1 MPSFCRRRSK
11 RRVIAS
17 GVSFVTRASSAR
29 DWSSARE
36 DGGRARAAIQA
47 RNEAYANRLGKRF
60 GLTIEFVEDAPFEG
74 KYENGV
80 ITLPRETTQAGI
92 FHRVLF
98 HEATHAIEGT
108 EEYGQFSD
116 LMTSMSYG
124 TTFRQMDEHRT
135 AGEMTL
141 ADQRLRYHIFMVP
154 TPQSG
159 AWHPGVAGIMPQKG
173 MTRDVRARYQARG
186 VLLSEE
192 EALRE
197 VVADR
202 AFKMFDGDQATLV
215 PTPQR
220 GVRHPGAA
228 GIMPQRGMTMIDA
241 FVAQSPSLARRVL
254 DAIQSFLAKLTGHGD
269 PTLTETQK
277 RLVLARDVF
286 QSALEH
292 RESRTGE
299 GAQYAIVLDD
309 SNVPIVKADRN
320 FVLGEDPKQW
330 RGNATKYIRDHI
342 RKGQDVLFKTV
353 EGKNILLTG
362 DTQWHLRSMDKKTK
376 GQLYEVKQKAAV
388 HIDEV
393 IEVARD
399 VDPSAE
405 NATDDGRH
413 TKLAKNGWRYY
424 ESVFEDED
432 GQRYLI
438 TLSVGQAE
446 GETAYNIGKIQKIN
460 RPATVM
466 RSPAGR
472 VPAGHAAG
480 TSADIV
486 SQGDSSYNS
495 EKSVAH
501 SGAGNNPAQENRQG
515 AQLSIPDEDS
525 LRQTIR
531 AQAQR
536 DVARL
541 FEQDDAQRLEASYQA
556 QIMANARIGMHGERA
571 ERKSLSEAREAFAAK
586 YLDDTRSAFK
596 LTQATMARNEAE
608 GRKPGEYDPAKD
620 VRDMIL
626 AGRNMK
632 YNFAQESMKYGLT
645 SLSGQRMT
653 RADGTEYGAFEDLT
667 RNTVKRTEEI
677 EWSQYLLDRHAIDRH
692 RAGTPIHQDDPAE
705 VVFKRIADAEARH
718 PQWRETSEKVY
729 EWYDAFFRE
738 YRVRTGIVS
747 EQLYAR
753 WREMYPHYVPVMR
766 VMDKNE
772 RPASL
777 QGIAPQRIRA
787 AQQARITGSDGKVQ
801 PPMTSMAL
809 MIQQYTADAMQAQI
823 HQAMDAQLR
832 EINAEG
838 LGLARE
844 LPPLTLRNDR
854 TIENGAILNLDR
866 FEWGLVDED
875 GNSVIQVPTRHGI
888 RRWIVND
895 NGVVDAIL
903 KTQART
909 PSEMGNVIHT
919 LARFVGL
926 FSRMMTQYSLKF
938 SGQNFLSDGATA
950 MNTGSHAGTI
960 HSLSF
965 LYNAE
970 RLATAFGLLGE
981 KISEARGQ
989 EVSEA
994 YRDFRL
1000 FGQMG
1005 SPYTTRSDASI
1016 EELRQSLYSKGDT
1029 LGERSA
1035 ALVAHWKEI
1044 GTVKALAEAMA
1055 NSVGL
1060 PVKALFHGVGA
1071 ISEFGEEVT
1080 RYHEYKGAAKA
1091 RAGENKTA
1099 QEAYSDKIAAGK
1111 AARESTTDF
1120 SKHGNSELVQFYG
1133 ALVPFARAQ
1142 MEGVYKGI
1150 RLFSEENKGKRL
1162 AIGGT
1167 IIVNTLISKIV
1178 LSTLRDLMWNDEEKE
1193 AYEEMSA
1200 YERTKYEHI
1209 KLPGIGI
1216 VRLKRAQDPNVQ
1228 FASALGEFL
1237 ADSTTGFEGS
1247 DVANLVAMA
1256 REIAMGMVPS
1266 KDTIFDP
1273 WFDTLNNRTWY
1284 GGQIE
1289 SARMQ
1294 KLAKADRYKED
1305 TPGLFRALGKM
1316 GGLSP
1321 LQWEQ
1326 AFLSYT
1332 GSMGTIGVN
1341 TLKKGIHYLLE
1352 IGPLK
1357 TDEMEKRPF
1366 TMIGAR
1372 TTICKTPH
1380 SARIASYL
1388 DAFKTEET
1396 KGIIRITL

>member
-1 MPSFCRRRSK
+1 
-11 RRVIAS
+11 
-17 GVSFVTRASSAR
+17 
-29 DWSSARE
+29 
-36 DGGRARAAIQA
+36 
-47 RNEAYANRLGKRF
+47 
-60 GLTIEFVEDAPFEG
+60 
-74 KYENGV
+74 
-80 ITLPRETTQAGI
+80 
-92 FHRVLF
+92 
-98 HEATHAIEGT
+98 
-108 EEYGQFSD
+108 
-116 LMTSMSYG
+116 
-124 TTFRQMDEHRT
+124 
-135 AGEMTL
+135 
-141 ADQRLRYHIFMVP
+141 
-154 TPQSG
+154 
-159 AWHPGVAGIMPQKG
+159 
-173 MTRDVRARYQARG
+173 
-186 VLLSEE
+186 
-192 EALRE
+192 
-197 VVADR
+197 
-202 AFKMFDGDQATLV
+202 
-215 PTPQR
+215 
-220 GVRHPGAA
+220 
-228 GIMPQRGMTMIDA
+228 
-241 FVAQSPSLARRVL
+241 
-254 DAIQSFLAKLTGHGD
+254 
-269 PTLTETQK
+269 
-277 RLVLARDVF
+277 
-286 QSALEH
+286 
-292 RESRTGE
+292 
-299 GAQYAIVLDD
+299 
-309 SNVPIVKADRN
+309 
-320 FVLGEDPKQW
+320 
-330 RGNATKYIRDHI
+330 
-342 RKGQDVLFKTV
+342 
-353 EGKNILLTG
+353 
-362 DTQWHLRSMDKKTK
+362 
-376 GQLYEVKQKAAV
+376 
-388 HIDEV
+388 
-393 IEVARD
+393 
-399 VDPSAE
+399 
-405 NATDDGRH
+405 
-413 TKLAKNGWRYY
+413 
-424 ESVFEDED
+424 
-432 GQRYLI
+432 
-438 TLSVGQAE
+438 
-446 GETAYNIGKIQKIN
+446 
-460 RPATVM
+460 
-466 RSPAGR
+466 
-472 VPAGHAAG
+472 
-480 TSADIV
+480 
-486 SQGDSSYNS
+486 
-495 EKSVAH
+495 
-501 SGAGNNPAQENRQG
+501 
-515 AQLSIPDEDS
+515 
-525 LRQTIR
+525 
-531 AQAQR
+531 
-536 DVARL
+536 
-541 FEQDDAQRLEASYQA
+541 
-556 QIMANARIGMHGERA
+556 
-571 ERKSLSEAREAFAAK
+571 
-586 YLDDTRSAFK
+586 
-596 LTQATMARNEAE
+596 
-608 GRKPGEYDPAKD
+608 
-620 VRDMIL
+620 
-626 AGRNMK
+626 
-632 YNFAQESMKYGLT
+632 
-645 SLSGQRMT
+645 
-653 RADGTEYGAFEDLT
+653 
-667 RNTVKRTEEI
+667 
-677 EWSQYLLDRHAIDRH
+677 
-692 RAGTPIHQDDPAE
+692 
-705 VVFKRIADAEARH
+705 
-718 PQWRETSEKVY
+718 
-729 EWYDAFFRE
+729 
-738 YRVRTGIVS
+738 
-747 EQLYAR
+747 
-753 WREMYPHYVPVMR
+753 
-766 VMDKNE
+766 
-772 RPASL
+772 
-777 QGIAPQRIRA
+777 
-787 AQQARITGSDGKVQ
+787 
-801 PPMTSMAL
+801 MTSMAL

-1016 EELRQSLYSKGDT
+1016 DELRQSLYSKGDT

-1091 RAGENKTA
+1091 RAGKNKTA

-1167 IIVNTLISKIV
+1167 IIVNTMISKIV

-1209 KLPGIGI
+1209 KLPGLGI

-1266 KDTIFDP
+1266 NDTIFDP

-1305 TPGLFRALGKM
+1305 TPGLFRALGKL

-1341 TLKKGIHYLLE
+1341 TLKKGMDGFSLSDVLEAAGDELLGKNAWDPVYSSRATSVLYDHSTVLQGIISTAGMGRKSSGYLREMSPTEFDKAVGEAKKLTHKGGAIYE
-1352 IGPLK
+1352 AQKRIDDLWNRHDKVMKLPGLDPEEREDMLRNIRRQINREALLGSEAAAQYHDRFGK
-1357 TDEMEKRPF
+1357 KSVMEK
-1366 TMIGAR
+1366 IVE
-1372 TTICKTPH
+1372 
-1380 SARIASYL
+1380 RI
-1388 DAFKTEET
+1388 DGK
-1396 KGIIRITL
+1396 